1 MFKALAYAALLQGA
15 GVAAFL
21 SVFGAHLRASIRL
34 IRSFGIAMGGLGL
47 AAVLICYALEA
58 GRMTGEVAGV
68 MDYATQ
74 LRLAHLPFASVTSLR
89 ILGGVMLL
97 IGLVW
102 RAGEGTVLAL
112 IGAVV
117 VTATFLLVGH
127 SVSHQPRWAIV
138 VLLQLHLMV
147 AAFWVGSIVPLIVVA
162 RREPALHAHHV
173 VERFSAMATV
183 LVPAMAIAGMLM
195 GWLLIGGHFTL
206 RDPYTAMLTG
216 KITLFIVALLLA
228 ALNRMR
234 LGPAL
239 RAGTT
244 LAVRRF
250 SMSLAAELVILLA
263 VVGLTAT
270 LTSLFSPPM
279 LSAP

>member
-1 MFKALAYAALLQGA
+1 
-15 GVAAFL
+15 
-21 SVFGAHLRASIRL
+21 
-34 IRSFGIAMGGLGL
+34 
-47 AAVLICYALEA
+47 
-58 GRMTGEVAGV
+58 
-68 MDYATQ
+68 
-74 LRLAHLPFASVTSLR
+74 
-89 ILGGVMLL
+89 
-97 IGLVW
+97 
-102 RAGEGTVLAL
+102 
-112 IGAVV
+112 
-117 VTATFLLVGH
+117 
-127 SVSHQPRWAIV
+127 
-138 VLLQLHLMV
+138 
-147 AAFWVGSIVPLIVVA
+147 
-162 RREPALHAHHV
+162 
-173 VERFSAMATV
+173 
-183 LVPAMAIAGMLM
+183 MAIAGMLM